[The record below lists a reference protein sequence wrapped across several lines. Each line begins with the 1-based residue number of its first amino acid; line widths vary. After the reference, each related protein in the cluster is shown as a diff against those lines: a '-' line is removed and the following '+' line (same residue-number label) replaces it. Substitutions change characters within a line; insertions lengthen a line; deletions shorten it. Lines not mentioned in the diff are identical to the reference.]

1 MSTLKRIPIP
11 QQIHN
16 NFTTICKGGVE
27 KVPPEA
33 TDENVP
39 ETDLPIPPDYQHSV
53 EYENHLANGHE
64 NVNETL
70 GLLFTEHFIGQL
82 FRGKL
87 TGQVV
92 ELPCI
97 LNKGMIKKQARFLLS
112 KRNTVKVVINDHMKD
127 LCNKYMKGDFVEN

>member
-1 MSTLKRIPIP
+1 MSTLKRIPIS

-27 KVPPEA
+27 QVPLE
-33 TDENVP
+33 TTYENIP
-39 ETDLPIPPDYQHSV
+39 ETDSPIPPDYQHSV
-53 EYENHLANGHE
+53 EYENRLANGYA

-70 GLLFTEHFIGQL
+70 GLLFTENFIDQL

-97 LNKGMIKKQARFLLS
+97 LNK
-112 KRNTVKVVINDHMKD
+112 
-127 LCNKYMKGDFVEN
+127 

>member
-1 MSTLKRIPIP
+1 MSTLKRITIS

-16 NFTTICKGGVE
+16 NFRTICEGGVE
-27 KVPPEA
+27 QVPPE
-33 TDENVP
+33 TTYENIP
-39 ETDLPIPPDYQHSV
+39 ETDSAIPPDYQHSIV
-53 EYENHLANGHE
+53 YENRLANGYE

-82 FRGKL
+82 FRGEL

-97 LNKGMIKKQARFLLS
+97 LNEDM
-112 KRNTVKVVINDHMKD
+112 
-127 LCNKYMKGDFVEN
+127 

>member
-16 NFTTICKGGVE
+16 NFTTLCKGGVE
-27 KVPPEA
+27 KVPPE
-33 TDENVP
+33 TTYENIP
-39 ETDLPIPPDYQHSV
+39 ETDSPIPPDYQHSV
-53 EYENHLANGHE
+53 EYENHLANGYE

-70 GLLFTEHFIGQL
+70 GLLFTESFIGQL
-82 FRGKL
+82 FRGEL

-97 LNKGMIKKQARFLLS
+97 INRRMIHLQLRFLLS
-112 KRNTVKVVINDHMKD
+112 QRNTVKIVITDHMKD
-127 LCNKYMKGDFVEN
+127 LCSKYMN